1 MTTDFVSIGRAAQDV
16 IYRRGTFGYRPT
28 VPTETARLEAA
39 AKRKLSREAY
49 GYIAGGAG
57 SGATMRAN
65 REAFD
70 RWRIVP
76 RMGRDTADRDLSV
89 RIFGTVHPHPVI
101 TAPVGALD
109 LVRPR
114 ADVSVA
120 RGARQAGVPMTI
132 SSQAAAPMEAIARE
146 LGNTPFWYQL
156 YWPQSDELAVS
167 LVQRAERCG
176 AKAIVV
182 TLDTTSLGWRTE
194 DLDRGFLPFARA
206 LGIAQYTSDPV
217 FRQQVRDRIGAPA
230 AAGKPKD
237 PIPRPQAVRAL
248 FGMAKRV
255 PGGFVRNL
263 ASPVPRASV
272 EAFLEGFSRQD
283 LTWDRLAW
291 LKQHTSLPV
300 LVKGVQC
307 AQDVRLAVD
316 SGADGIWVSNHGGR
330 QVDGAVASLTMLPEI
345 VEAASGAPIV
355 FDSGVRTG
363 SDVAKALALG
373 ADVVAIGRP
382 WTYGLAIA
390 GADGVTAVLNHILAE
405 LDLTVS
411 LSGVRSAA
419 DLELRRT
426 N

>member
-1 MTTDFVSIGRAAQDV
+1 MTNDFVSIGRAAQEA
-16 IYRRGTFGYRPT
+16 IYRRGTFGYRPA

-65 REAFD
+65 RRAFD
-70 RWRIVP
+70 QWRIVP
-76 RMGRDTADRDLSV
+76 RMGRDTVDRDLSV
-89 RIFGTVHPHPVI
+89 RLFGTTHPHPVI

-109 LVRPR
+109 LVRPQ
-114 ADVSVA
+114 ADVTVA
-120 RGARQAGVPMTI
+120 RGARRAGVPMTI
-132 SSQAAAPMEAIARE
+132 SSQAAAPMEVIARE
-146 LGNTPFWYQL
+146 LGDTPFWYQL

-176 AKAIVV
+176 ARAIVV

-217 FRQQVRDRIGAPA
+217 FQQQVRDRIAAPA
-230 AAGKPKD
+230 AAEKPKD
-237 PIPRPQAVRAL
+237 PIPRPKAVRAL

-255 PGGFVRNL
+255 PGGFLRNL
-263 ASPVPRASV
+263 ASPVPRTSV
-272 EAFLEGFSRQD
+272 ETFLEGFSRQD

-291 LKQHTSLPV
+291 LKQQTSLPV

-307 AQDVRLAVD
+307 AEDVRLALD

-330 QVDGAVASLTMLPEI
+330 QVDGAVASLAMLPEI
-345 VEAASGAPIV
+345 VEAAGGAPIV

-373 ADVVAIGRP
+373 ADAVAIGRP
-382 WTYGLAIA
+382 WTYGLAVDGAA
-390 GADGVTAVLNHILAE
+390 GVAAVLRHIVAE
-405 LDLTVS
+405 LDLTLS
-411 LSGVRSAA
+411 LSGVRRAA
-419 DLELRRT
+419 DLELRSGV
-426 N
+426 